1 MLIWSS
7 IVQHRAMSEQI
18 PTGVRKVQAGNTAEG
33 NRLLRFDLTGRD
45 TDAAG
50 CGLPWLGGELEFETW
65 LAEENVTCGETDG
78 VAWRRAGNLLFLAL
92 EQADES
98 ASDPADAVE
107 AAYAHLLEVAR
118 ASGCASLLRAWNY
131 LPAINAG
138 EGDAERYR
146 RFCLGRAA
154 ALEAAG
160 YGERELCAG
169 TAIGSEES
177 RLRIYLLCG
186 SSPGINI
193 ENPRQVSAYRYPR
206 RYGPRSPSF
215 ARATAIAGANDSRL
229 LMISGTASVVG
240 HRTVHVGDVEAQ
252 VMEIVRNLDSLLVEA
267 ATTLDRPGLREFG
280 DESLMRV
287 YVRREAD
294 WPAIEKCL
302 RSCWPQVRL
311 AGLRGDICRSDLLV
325 EIEAVTRG

>member
-1 MLIWSS
+1 M
-7 IVQHRAMSEQI
+7 QHRVTSDLVPVGLRA
-18 PTGVRKVQAGNTAEG
+18 VQAGEAAEG
-33 NRLLRFDLTGRD
+33 NGLLRFDLTRSEA
-45 TDAAG
+45 DAAG
-50 CGLPWLGGELEFETW
+50 CGLTWLGGDLQVETW
-65 LAEENVTCGETDG
+65 LADERVTRGETDG
-78 VAWRRAGNLLFLAL
+78 IIWRRAGNLLFLAF
-92 EQADES
+92 EQADDP
-98 ASDPADAVE
+98 ASDPAEPVNH
-107 AAYAHLLEVAR
+107 AYARALEVAR
-118 ASGCASLLRAWNY
+118 AAGCPSLLRAWNY

-138 EGDAERYR
+138 DGDAERYR

-169 TAIGSEES
+169 TAIGSDEP

-186 SSPGINI
+186 SSPGVNI

-215 ARATAIAGANDSRL
+215 ARATAIAGVDDSRL

-240 HRTVHVGDVEAQ
+240 HRSAHVGDVDAQ
-252 VMEIVRNLDSLLVEA
+252 LMEIVRNLDSLLVESA
-267 ATTLDRPGLREFG
+267 ATLSRPGLREFG
-280 DESLMRV
+280 AESLMRV
-287 YVRREAD
+287 YVRHEAD
-294 WPAIEKCL
+294 WPAIEARL

>member
-1 MLIWSS
+1 
-7 IVQHRAMSEQI
+7 MSEQI
-18 PTGVRKVQAGNTAEG
+18 PTGVRKVQAGNTSDG

-45 TDAAG
+45 NDAAG

-78 VAWRRAGNLLFLAL
+78 VAWRRAGNLLFLAF
-92 EQADES
+92 EQHDDP
-98 ASDPADAVE
+98 ASDPAEAVQ
-107 AAYAHLLEVAR
+107 AAYARLLEVAR
-118 ASGCASLLRAWNY
+118 ASGCACLLRAWNY

-138 EGDAERYR
+138 DGDAERYR

-169 TAIGSEES
+169 TAIGGEEP

-240 HRTVHVGDVEAQ
+240 HRTVHVGDVETQA
-252 VMEIVRNLDSLLVEA
+252 MEIVRNLDSLLVEA
-267 ATTLDRPGLREFG
+267 AATLGRPGLREFG

-294 WPAIEKCL
+294 WPVIEARL
-302 RSCWPQVRL
+302 QSCWPQVRL